1 MVMRR
6 TREMTEKILEMAESG
21 SLDPL
26 AALRAA
32 LGYMSEADV
41 ADLAHSE
48 GWDEAD
54 EDEVAEADEADE
66 ADAEEADEAD
76 AEEADEA
83 DAEEA
88 AWHAY
93 RRPTRAE
100 TDSGRPEW
108 GVVWVGSATTEEG
121 AVALLPQKEGIPC
134 GQIQHGKKGR
144 VINI

>member
-1 MVMRR
+1 VVMRR

-76 AEEADEA
+76 AEED
-83 DAEEA
+83 

-93 RRPTRAE
+93 RWPTRAE